1 MLLRAVCGQL
11 HLPLAWGLQKLG
23 LLARATE
30 NPAVFLETVRGWT
43 SWSCLAEEIKRARE
57 LLVPV
62 CLDDNKLPRDCV
74 YAVVTAAEAGQTLG
88 AARLLRVVVHDAI
101 GRPHC
106 ARGLAQNLEMLVRG
120 AVGCRERAGSVQL
133 EIDTEFPECESSS
146 DRCIAVFGLLMRRVA
161 QMAGDLLECSG
172 GVQVRRVRE
181 CLRSAFA
188 EVRAAV
194 DLSGKR
200 DVLVLLQSLGDGE
213 AECGLLRRLGWAGA
227 RSGGSRGLDDGCCC

>member
-1 MLLRAVCGQL
+1 MAGAELSAGAWKVKVYEEQCLAEGRLSKGAMEFFLVLLRAVCSQL
-11 HLPLAWGLQKLG
+11 HLPLALGSQKLG

-30 NPAVFLETVRGWT
+30 NPAVFLEIVRGWT

-62 CLDDNKLPRDCV
+62 CLDDNMLPRDCV

-120 AVGCRERAGSVQL
+120 AVGCGERAGSVG
-133 EIDTEFPECESSS
+133 P
-146 DRCIAVFGLLMRRVA
+146 
-161 QMAGDLLECSG
+161 
-172 GVQVRRVRE
+172 
-181 CLRSAFA
+181 
-188 EVRAAV
+188 
-194 DLSGKR
+194 
-200 DVLVLLQSLGDGE
+200 
-213 AECGLLRRLGWAGA
+213 RLPPHP
-227 RSGGSRGLDDGCCC
+227 